1 MKKINK
7 SLFVVWS
14 TILSLVLFS
23 GSALAASTIGTN
35 MSTTG
40 TLTVTSDSATS
51 VRFQNAAGTTT
62 VFQVDASSTRAGAN
76 AGGTVDTT
84 FEVGGTASISG
95 VITLAGGQIRPQSNG
110 TTAFRFQNAAGTTN
124 VFSIDTTNTRAG
136 VNAGTLDTTFEV
148 GGTASISGVITLADG
163 QVRPQSNGT
172 TAFRFQNAAGT
183 TNVFAIDTTNT
194 RAGVN
199 AGGAIDTTFEVGGTA
214 SVSGIITLA
223 DGQIRP
229 QSNSTTAFRLQN
241 AAGTTN
247 VFAVDTTNTRAGVN
261 AGGAIDTTFE
271 AGGTASVSALVI
283 GTGTSISK
291 HLSSTF
297 SLNFATLTQKCL
309 DSAGQTV
316 TGAALG
322 DTVVPSVNIAL
333 PASFSF
339 QAFVSTTD
347 TVVFRWCQFGTPLTD
362 PDSTG
367 ATYRADVWKH

>member
-14 TILSLVLFS
+14 IIISLVLIA

-40 TLTVTSDSATS
+40 TFTQTVGSTTAA
-51 VRFQNAAGTTT
+51 RFQNAAGTTT
-62 VFQVDASSTRAGAN
+62 VLWVDTTNTTVGVNAGGAIDTTFEVGGTASISGITTWADGRLRPQSNGITAFRFQNAAGTTSVFTIDTTNTRAGVN
-76 AGGTVDTT
+76 AGGAVDTT

-95 VITLAGGQIRPQSNG
+95 IITLADGRARPQSDG
-110 TTAFRFQNAAGTTN
+110 TTAFRLQNAAGTTT
-124 VFSIDTTNTRAG
+124 VFTVDTTNTRAG
-136 VNAGTLDTTFEV
+136 VNANTLDTTFEV

-163 QVRPQSNGT
+163 Q
-172 TAFRFQNAAGT
+172 
-183 TNVFAIDTTNT
+183 
-194 RAGVN
+194 
-199 AGGAIDTTFEVGGTA
+199 
-214 SVSGIITLA
+214 
-223 DGQIRP
+223 IRP
-229 QSNSTTAFRLQN
+229 PTNSTTAFRFQN

-297 SLNFATLTQKCL
+297 SLNFSTLTQKCS
-309 DSAGQTV
+309 DSAAQTV

-322 DTVVPSVNIAL
+322 DTVVPSVNIAI

-347 TVVFRWCQFGTPLTD
+347 SVVFRWCQFGTPLAD

-367 ATYRADVWKH
+367 ATYRVDVWKH